1 MNLFRKQKFS
11 IRKFNIGIFSAL
23 IATVAFLAHPGQ
35 ATASELEPSQNNDT
49 TAQSD
54 GGLENTSQSNP
65 ISEET
70 TNTLSGQTVP
80 SSTENKQTQ
89 NVPNHNAQPIAI
101 NTEEAE
107 SAQTASYTNINENND
122 TSDDGLHVNQPAKH
136 HIEAQSEDVTNHTN
150 SNHSNSSIPENKAT
164 TESSSKPKKRGKRS
178 LDTNNG
184 NDTTSTTQNTD
195 PNLSNTGPNGI
206 NTVIT
211 FDDLGIKTSTNRSR
225 PEVKVVDSLN
235 GFTMV
240 NGGKVGLL
248 NSVLERTSVFDSA
261 DPKNYQ
267 AIDNVVALGRIKG
280 NDPNDHDGFNG
291 IEKEFSVNPNSEI
304 IFSFNTMTAKNRKG
318 GTQLVLRNA
327 ENNQEIASTDI
338 QGGGVY
344 RLFKL
349 PDNVHRLKVQFLP
362 MNEIHSDFKRIQQL
376 HDGYRYYSF
385 IDTIGVNSGS
395 HLYVKS
401 RQVNKNV
408 KNGKEF
414 EVNTRIENNGNFAA
428 AIGQNELTYKVTL
441 PENFEYV
448 DNSTEVS
455 FVNGNVPNST
465 VNPFSVNF
473 DRQNHTLTF
482 SSNGLNLGRSAQ
494 DVARFLPNKILNI
507 RYKLRP
513 VNIST
518 PREVTFNEAI
528 KYKTFSEYYINTNDN
543 TVTGQQTPFSI
554 NVIMNK
560 DDLSEQVN
568 KDIIPSNYTLASY
581 NKYNKL
587 KERAQ
592 TVLDE
597 ETNNTPFNQRYSQT
611 QIDDLLHELQTTL
624 INRVSASREIN
635 DKAQEMTDAVYVSTE
650 LTTEEKDT
658 LVDQIENHKN
668 EISNN
673 IDDEL
678 TDDGVERVKEAGLHT
693 LESDTPHPVTKPN
706 ARQVVNNRAD
716 QQKTLIRNNH
726 EATTE
731 EQNEAIRQVEAHSSD
746 AIAKIGEAE
755 TDTTV
760 NEARDNGTKL
770 IATDV
775 PNPTKKAE
783 ARAAVTN
790 SANSKIK
797 DINNN
802 TQATLDERNDAI
814 ALVNR
819 SKDEAIQNINTAQ
832 GNDDVTEAQ
841 NNGTNTIQ
849 QVPLTPVKRQNAIAT
864 INAKADEQKRLIQA
878 NNNATTE
885 EKADA
890 ERKVNEAV
898 ITANQNITNATT
910 NRDVDQAQ
918 TTGSGIISAISPAT
932 KIKEDARAAVEAKAI
947 AQNQQIN
954 SNNMATTEEKEDA
967 LNQVEAHKQAAIA
980 TINQA
985 QSTQQVSE
993 AKNNGINTINQDQ
1006 PNAVKKNNTKII
1018 LEQKGNEKKSA
1029 IAQTPDATTEEK
1041 QEAVS
1046 AVSQAVT
1053 NGITHI
1059 NQANSNDDV
1068 DQELS
1073 NAEQIITQTNVN
1085 VQKKPQARQALI
1097 AKTNERQSTINTDNE
1112 GTIEEKQ
1119 KAIQS
1124 LNDAKNLADEQ
1135 ITQAASNQNVD
1146 NALNIGISNISK
1158 IQTNFTKK
1166 QQARDQVNQ
1175 KFQEKEAELNSTPHA
1190 TQDEKQDALTRLTQA
1205 KETAL
1210 NDINQAQ
1217 TNQNVDT
1224 ALTSGIQNI
1233 QNTQVN
1239 VRKKQ
1244 EAKTTIN
1251 DIVQQHK
1258 QSIQNNDD
1266 ATTEEKEVA
1275 NNLVNA
1281 SQQNVISKIDNAT
1294 TNNQIDGIVSDGR
1307 QSINAITPDTSIKRN
1322 AKNDIDIKAA
1332 DKKIKIQR
1340 INDAT
1345 DEEIQE
1351 ANRKIEEAKIEAK
1364 DNIKRNSTRDQV
1376 NEAKTNGIN
1385 KIENITPATTVKSEA
1400 RQAVQNKANEQINH
1414 IQNTPDAT
1422 NEEKQEAIN
1431 RVSAELARV
1440 QAQINAEHTTQGVKT
1455 IKDDAITSLSRINA
1469 QVVEKESARNAIEQ
1483 KATQQTQFINNN
1495 DNATDEEKEVANNLV
1510 IATKQKSLDNINSLS
1525 SNNDVENAKVAGI
1538 NEIANVLPATAVKSK
1553 AKKDIDQKL
1562 AQQINQIQ
1570 THQTA
1575 TTEEKEA
1582 AIQLANQKSN
1592 EARTAIQN
1600 EHSNNGVAQAKS
1612 NGIHEIELV
1621 MPDAH
1626 KKSDAKQSIDNKYN
1640 EQSNTINTTPD
1651 ATDEEKQKALDKLKI
1666 AKDAGYNKVDQA
1678 QTNQQVSD
1686 AKTEAI
1692 DTITNIQANVAKKPS
1707 ARVELDSKFE
1717 DLKRQINA
1725 TPNATEEEKQ
1735 DAIQRLNGKRD
1746 EVKNL
1751 INQDRRDNEVE
1762 QHKNIGLQELET
1774 IHANPTRKSDALQ
1787 ELQTKFISQ
1796 TELINNNK
1804 DATNEEKDEA
1814 KRLLEIS
1821 KNKTI
1826 TNINQAQTN
1835 NQVDNAKDNGMN
1847 EIATIIPA
1855 TTIKTDAKTAIDKK
1869 AEQQVTIINGN
1880 NDATDEEKAEARK
1893 LVEKAKIEAKSNI
1906 TNSDTERE
1914 VNGAKTNGLEKINN
1928 IQPSTQTK
1936 TNAKQEINDKA
1947 QEQLIQINNTP
1958 DATEE
1963 EKQEATNRVN
1973 AGLAQAIQN
1982 INNAHSTQEVNESKT
1997 NSIATIKSV
2006 QPNVIKKPTAINSL
2020 TQEANNQKTL
2030 IGNDGNATDDEKEAA
2045 KQLVTQK
2052 LNEQI
2057 QKIHESTQDNQVD
2070 NVKAQAITAI
2080 KLINANAHKRQ
2091 DAINILTNLAE
2102 SKKSDIRANQDATTE
2117 EKNTAIQSIDDTL
2130 AQARNNINGANTN
2143 ALVDEN
2149 LEDGKQK
2156 LQRIVLSTQ
2165 TKTQAKADIAQAIG
2179 QQRSTIDQNQNATT
2193 EEKQEALERLN
2204 QETNGVNDRIQAA
2217 LANQNVTDEK
2227 NNILETIRNVEP
2239 IVIVKPKANEII
2251 RKKAAE
2257 QTTLINQNQDATL
2270 EEKQIALGK
2279 LEEVKNEALNQVSQ
2293 AHSNN
2298 DVKIAENN
2306 GIAKISEVHPETI
2319 IKRNAK
2325 QEIEQDAQSQID
2337 TINANNKSTNE
2348 EKSAA
2353 IDRVNVAKI
2362 DAINNIT
2369 NATTTQLVNDAKNSG
2384 NTSISQ
2390 ILPSTAV
2397 KTNALAALASEAKN
2411 KNAIIDQT
2419 PNATA
2424 EEKEEANNK
2433 VDRLQEE
2440 ADANILKAHT
2450 TDEVNNIKNQAVQN
2464 INAVQVEVIKKQ
2476 NVKNQ
2481 LNQFIDNQKKIIEN
2495 TPDATLEEKAEANRL
2510 LQNVLTSTSDE
2521 IANVDH
2527 NNEVDQALDKARP
2540 KIEEIVP
2547 QVSKKRDVLN
2557 AIQEAFNS
2565 QTQEIQENQE
2575 ATNEEKTEALNK
2587 INQLLNQAKVNIDQ
2601 AQSNKDVDS
2610 AKTRS
2615 IQDIEQIQ
2623 PHPQTKATGRH
2634 RLNEKANQQQSTIA
2648 THPNSTIEERQEASA
2663 KLQEVLK
2670 KAIAKIDKGQTND
2683 DVEKTVVNGIAEIE
2697 NILPATTVKDKAKA
2711 DVNAEKEQKNLQ
2723 INSNDEATTEEKLV
2737 ASDNLNHVVET
2748 TNQAIEDAPDTNQV
2762 NVEKNKG
2769 IGTIRDIQPLV
2780 VKKPTAK
2787 SKIESAVEKKK
2798 TEINQTQN
2806 ATHDEV
2812 REGLNQLNQ
2821 IHEKAKNDVNQ
2832 SQTNQQVENA
2842 EQNSLDQI
2850 NNFRPDFSKKRNAVA
2865 EIVKAQQNKI
2875 DEIEQ
2880 EFSATQE
2887 EKDNALQHLDEQVK
2901 EIINSIN
2908 QANTDNEVD
2917 NAKTSGLNNIT
2928 EYRPEYNKKKNAIL
2942 KLYDVS
2948 DTQEAII
2955 NGYPDATEDEL
2966 QEANSKLNKIL
2977 LDAKKQIGLA
2987 HTNNE
2992 VDDIYNEVSQ
3002 KMKTILPRVDTK
3014 AVARSVLNALA
3025 KQLIK
3030 TFENTADVTH
3040 EERNDAINHVKEQLS
3055 LVFNAIEKDRKDIQV
3070 AQDELFGL
3078 NELNSI
3084 FINITQKPTARKA
3097 ISGMASQLNNS
3108 INNTPYATEEERQIA
3123 LNKVKAIVD
3132 DANEKI
3138 REANT
3143 DSEVLG
3149 TKSNAITLLQAISA
3163 DVQVKPQ
3170 AFEEINAQAEIQ
3182 RERINGNSDATREEK
3197 EEALKQVDTLVNH
3210 SFITINNVN
3219 KNQEVYDTKDKTIE
3233 AIHKIK
3239 PISTIKPQALN
3250 EITIQLD
3257 TQRDLIKNN
3266 KESTVEEK
3274 ASAIDKL
3281 IKTAARIAEAIDKA
3295 QTNEEV
3301 KNIKKQSIDEIS
3313 KILPVIEIK
3322 SAARNEIHQKAE
3334 VIRGLINDNEEATKE
3349 EKDIALNQLDTT
3361 LTQANVSID
3370 QALTN
3375 EAVNRAKEIANSEI
3389 NKISVIA
3396 IKKPEAI
3403 AEIQEL
3409 ADKKLNKFKQSQEA
3423 TIEEKQSA
3431 INELEQALKSAIN
3444 HIHQSQNNE
3453 SVSAALKES
3462 ISLID
3467 SIEIQAHKKLEA
3479 KAYIDGYSDDKI
3491 NDISSRATNEE
3502 KQIFVSKL
3510 KALINRTHKQID
3522 EAETFVS
3529 VETIVRN
3536 FKVEADKLNSIVRK
3550 KAKASKEIELEADH
3564 VKQMINANLSAS
3576 TRVKQNARTLINE
3589 IVSNALSQL
3598 NKVTTNKEV
3607 DEIVNETIEKLKSI
3621 QIREDKILSSQ
3632 RSSTSMTEKSN
3643 QCYSSENN
3651 TIKSLPEAGNADKS
3665 LPLAGVTLISGLA
3678 IMSSRKKKKDKKVN
3692 D

>member
-178 LDTNNG
+178 LDTNSG

-635 DKAQEMTDAVYVSTE
+635 DKAQEMTDAVYDSTE

-1006 PNAVKKNNTKII
+1006 PNAVKKNNTKTI

-1085 VQKKPQARQALI
+1085 VQKKSQARQALI

-1258 QSIQNNDD
+1258 QTIQNNDD

-1281 SQQNVISKIDNAT
+1281 SQQNVISKVDNAT
-1294 TNNQIDGIVSDGR
+1294 TNNQIDGIVSDSR

-1364 DNIKRNSTRDQV
+1364 DNIQRNSTRDQV

-1570 THQTA
+1570 TYQTA

-2179 QQRSTIDQNQNATT
+2179 QQRSTIDQKQNATT
-2193 EEKQEALERLN
+2193 EEKQ
-2204 QETNGVNDRIQAA
+2204 
-2217 LANQNVTDEK
+2217 
-2227 NNILETIRNVEP
+2227 
-2239 IVIVKPKANEII
+2239 
-2251 RKKAAE
+2251 
-2257 QTTLINQNQDATL
+2257 
-2270 EEKQIALGK
+2270 
-2279 LEEVKNEALNQVSQ
+2279 
-2293 AHSNN
+2293 
-2298 DVKIAENN
+2298 
-2306 GIAKISEVHPETI
+2306 
-2319 IKRNAK
+2319 
-2325 QEIEQDAQSQID
+2325 
-2337 TINANNKSTNE
+2337 
-2348 EKSAA
+2348 
-2353 IDRVNVAKI
+2353 
-2362 DAINNIT
+2362 
-2369 NATTTQLVNDAKNSG
+2369 
-2384 NTSISQ
+2384 
-2390 ILPSTAV
+2390 
-2397 KTNALAALASEAKN
+2397 
-2411 KNAIIDQT
+2411 
-2419 PNATA
+2419 
-2424 EEKEEANNK
+2424 EANNK

-2540 KIEEIVP
+2540 KIEAIVP
-2547 QVSKKRDVLN
+2547 QVSKKRDALN

-2601 AQSNKDVDS
+2601 AQSNKDVDN

-2711 DVNAEKEQKNLQ
+2711 DVNAEKEQKNIQ

-3030 TFENTADVTH
+3030 TFENTADVTY

-3257 TQRDLIKNN
+3257 AQRDLIKNN

-3510 KALINRTHKQID
+3510 KALINRAHKQID

-3529 VETIVRN
+3529 IETIVRN

>member
-70 TNTLSGQTVP
+70 TNTLSEQTVP

-89 NVPNHNAQPIAI
+89 NDPHHNAQPIAI
-101 NTEEAE
+101 NAEEAE
-107 SAQTASYTNINENND
+107 SAQTAPYTNIYENND
-122 TSDDGLHVNQPAKH
+122 TSDNGLHVNQPVKH

-178 LDTNNG
+178 LDTNSG
-184 NDTTSTTQNTD
+184 NDATSTTQNTD
-195 PNLSNTGPNGI
+195 PNLSNTGPNSI

-267 AIDNVVALGRIKG
+267 AVDNVVALGRIKG

-441 PENFEYV
+441 PDNFEYV

-528 KYKTFSEYYINTNDN
+528 KYKTFSEYYINTTDN

-624 INRVSASREIN
+624 ISRVSASREIN
-635 DKAQEMTDAVYVSTE
+635 DKAQEMTDGVYDSTE

-706 ARQVVNNRAD
+706 ARQVVNNKAE

-731 EQNEAIRQVEAHSSD
+731 EQNEAISQVEAHSSD

-760 NEARDNGTKL
+760 NEARDNGTRL
-770 IATDV
+770 IATDI

-783 ARAAVTN
+783 AREAVTN

-814 ALVNR
+814 TLVNR

-864 INAKADEQKRLIQA
+864 INAKADGQKRLIQA

-890 ERKVNEAV
+890 ERKVNEALL
-898 ITANQNITNATT
+898 TATQNISNAPT

-918 TTGSGIISAISPAT
+918 TMGSGIISTISPAT

-954 SNNMATTEEKEDA
+954 SNNMATTEEKQDA
-967 LNQVEAHKQAAIA
+967 LNQVEAHKQVTIA
-980 TINQA
+980 NINQA

-1006 PNAVKKNNTKII
+1006 PNAVKKNNTKTL

-1046 AVSQAVT
+1046 VVSQAVT
-1053 NGITHI
+1053 NGNNHI

-1068 DQELS
+1068 DQALS
-1073 NAEQIITQTNVN
+1073 NAEQIITHTDVN

-1097 AKTNERQSTINTDNE
+1097 AKVNEKQSAINTDNE

-1124 LNDAKNLADEQ
+1124 LNDAKNSADEQ

-1190 TQDEKQDALTRLTQA
+1190 TQDEKQDALTRLTQV
-1205 KETAL
+1205 KESTL

-1224 ALTSGIQNI
+1224 ALTNGIQNI
-1233 QNTQVN
+1233 QNIQVD

-1244 EAKTTIN
+1244 EARTTIN

-1258 QSIQNNDD
+1258 QTIQNNDD

-1275 NNLVNA
+1275 NNLVNV

-1307 QSINAITPDTSIKRN
+1307 QTINAITPDTSIKRN
-1322 AKNDIDIKAA
+1322 AKNDIDGKAA
-1332 DKKIKIQR
+1332 DRKIKIQR

-1345 DEEIQE
+1345 AEEIQE

-1364 DNIKRNSTRDQV
+1364 DNIQHSSTRDHV

-1440 QAQINAEHTTQGVKT
+1440 QAQINAEHTTQGVKN

-1483 KATQQTQFINNN
+1483 KSTQQTQFIN
-1495 DNATDEEKEVANNLV
+1495 
-1510 IATKQKSLDNINSLS
+1510 
-1525 SNNDVENAKVAGI
+1525 
-1538 NEIANVLPATAVKSK
+1538 
-1553 AKKDIDQKL
+1553 
-1562 AQQINQIQ
+1562 
-1570 THQTA
+1570 
-1575 TTEEKEA
+1575 
-1582 AIQLANQKSN
+1582 
-1592 EARTAIQN
+1592 
-1600 EHSNNGVAQAKS
+1600 
-1612 NGIHEIELV
+1612 
-1621 MPDAH
+1621 
-1626 KKSDAKQSIDNKYN
+1626 
-1640 EQSNTINTTPD
+1640 
-1651 ATDEEKQKALDKLKI
+1651 
-1666 AKDAGYNKVDQA
+1666 
-1678 QTNQQVSD
+1678 
-1686 AKTEAI
+1686 
-1692 DTITNIQANVAKKPS
+1692 
-1707 ARVELDSKFE
+1707 
-1717 DLKRQINA
+1717 
-1725 TPNATEEEKQ
+1725 
-1735 DAIQRLNGKRD
+1735 
-1746 EVKNL
+1746 
-1751 INQDRRDNEVE
+1751 DNE
-1762 QHKNIGLQELET
+1762 N
-1774 IHANPTRKSDALQ
+1774 
-1787 ELQTKFISQ
+1787 
-1796 TELINNNK
+1796 
-1804 DATNEEKDEA
+1804 
-1814 KRLLEIS
+1814 
-1821 KNKTI
+1821 
-1826 TNINQAQTN
+1826 
-1835 NQVDNAKDNGMN
+1835 
-1847 EIATIIPA
+1847 
-1855 TTIKTDAKTAIDKK
+1855 
-1869 AEQQVTIINGN
+1869 
-1880 NDATDEEKAEARK
+1880 ATDEEKAEARK
-1893 LVEKAKIEAKSNI
+1893 LVEKAKTEVKSNI

-1914 VNGAKTNGLEKINN
+1914 VNSAKTNGLEKINN

-1997 NSIATIKSV
+1997 HSIATIKSIL
-2006 QPNVIKKPTAINSL
+2006 PNVIKKPTAINDL

-2052 LNEQI
+2052 LNEEI

-2204 QETNGVNDRIQAA
+2204 QDTNGVNDRIQAA

-2239 IVIVKPKANEII
+2239 IVVVKPKANEII

-2306 GIAKISEVHPETI
+2306 GIAKISEVHPETS

-2325 QEIEQDAQSQID
+2325 QEIEQVAQSQID

-2362 DAINNIT
+2362 DAINNIA
-2369 NATTTQLVNDAKNSG
+2369 NATTTQLVNDAKNNG
-2384 NTSISQ
+2384 NTSITQ

-2397 KTNALAALASEAKN
+2397 KTNALAALATEAKN

-2433 VDRLQEE
+2433 VDGLQEE

-2450 TDEVNNIKNQAVQN
+2450 TEEVNNIKNQAVQN

-2481 LNQFIDNQKKIIEN
+2481 LNQFVDNQKKIIEN

-2510 LQNVLTSTSDE
+2510 LQNVLTSASDE

-2540 KIEEIVP
+2540 KIEAIVP
-2547 QVSKKRDVLN
+2547 QVSKKRDALN

-2601 AQSNKDVDS
+2601 AQSNKDVDN

-2648 THPNSTIEERQEASA
+2648 THPNSTIEERQEAST

-2711 DVNAEKEQKNLQ
+2711 DVNAEKEQKNIQ

-3030 TFENTADVTH
+3030 TFENTPDVTH

-3097 ISGMASQLNNS
+3097 ISDKASQLNNS

-3149 TKSNAITLLQAISA
+3149 TKSNTITLLQAISA

-3219 KNQEVYDTKDKTIE
+3219 KNQEVYDTKNKTIE

-3257 TQRDLIKNN
+3257 AQRDLIKNN

-3281 IKTAARIAEAIDKA
+3281 IKYAARIAEAIDKA

-3301 KNIKKQSIDEIS
+3301 KDIKKQSIDEIS

-3349 EKDIALNQLDTT
+3349 EKDVALNQLDTT
-3361 LTQANVSID
+3361 LTQANLSID

-3375 EAVNRAKEIANSEI
+3375 EAVNRAKEIATSEI

-3403 AEIQEL
+3403 AEIQKL
-3409 ADKKLNKFKQSQEA
+3409 ADKKLNKFKQNQEA

-3431 INELEQALKSAIN
+3431 VNELEQALKSAIN

-3479 KAYIDGYSDDKI
+3479 KAYIDGYSDDRI

-3510 KALINRTHKQID
+3510 KALINRAHKQID
-3522 EAETFVS
+3522 EAETIVS
-3529 VETIVRN
+3529 VDTIVRN
-3536 FKVEADKLNSIVRK
+3536 FKVEVDKLNSIVRK
-3550 KAKASKEIELEADH
+3550 KAKALKEIKLEADH

-3576 TRVKQNARTLINE
+3576 TRVKQNAHTLINE

-3621 QIREDKILSSQ
+3621 QLREDKILSSQ
-3632 RSSTSMTEKSN
+3632 GSTTSMTEKSN

-3651 TIKSLPEAGNADKS
+3651 TIKSLPETGNVDKS
-3665 LPLAGVTLISGLA
+3665 VPLAGVTLISGLA

>member
-70 TNTLSGQTVP
+70 TNTLSEQTVP

-89 NVPNHNAQPIAI
+89 NDPHHNAQPIAI
-101 NTEEAE
+101 NAEEAE
-107 SAQTASYTNINENND
+107 SAQTAPYTNIYENND
-122 TSDDGLHVNQPAKH
+122 TSDNGLHVNQPVKH

-178 LDTNNG
+178 LDTNSG
-184 NDTTSTTQNTD
+184 NDATSTTQNTD
-195 PNLSNTGPNGI
+195 PNLSNTGPNSI

-267 AIDNVVALGRIKG
+267 AVDNVVALGRIKG
-280 NDPNDHDGFNG
+280 NDPNDHDDFNG

-441 PENFEYV
+441 PDNFEYV

-528 KYKTFSEYYINTNDN
+528 KYKTFSEYYINTTDN

-624 INRVSASREIN
+624 ISRVSASREIN
-635 DKAQEMTDAVYVSTE
+635 DKAQEMTDGVYDSTE

-706 ARQVVNNRAD
+706 ARQVVNNKAE

-731 EQNEAIRQVEAHSSD
+731 EQNEAISQVEAHSSD

-760 NEARDNGTKL
+760 NEARDNGTRL
-770 IATDV
+770 IATDI

-783 ARAAVTN
+783 AREAVTN

-814 ALVNR
+814 TLVNR

-864 INAKADEQKRLIQA
+864 INAKADGQKRLIQA

-890 ERKVNEAV
+890 ERKVNEALL
-898 ITANQNITNATT
+898 TATQNISNAPT

-918 TTGSGIISAISPAT
+918 TMGSGIISTISPAT

-954 SNNMATTEEKEDA
+954 SNNMATTEEKQDA
-967 LNQVEAHKQAAIA
+967 LNQVEAHKQATIA
-980 TINQA
+980 NINQA

-1006 PNAVKKNNTKII
+1006 PNAVKKNNTKTL

-1046 AVSQAVT
+1046 VVSQAVT
-1053 NGITHI
+1053 NGNNHI

-1068 DQELS
+1068 DQALS
-1073 NAEQIITQTNVN
+1073 NAEQIITHTDVN

-1097 AKTNERQSTINTDNE
+1097 AKVNEKQSAINTDNE

-1124 LNDAKNLADEQ
+1124 LNDAKNSADEQ

-1190 TQDEKQDALTRLTQA
+1190 IQDEKQDALTRLTQV
-1205 KETAL
+1205 KESTL
-1210 NDINQAQ
+1210 NDIN
-1217 TNQNVDT
+1217 
-1224 ALTSGIQNI
+1224 
-1233 QNTQVN
+1233 
-1239 VRKKQ
+1239 
-1244 EAKTTIN
+1244 
-1251 DIVQQHK
+1251 
-1258 QSIQNNDD
+1258 
-1266 ATTEEKEVA
+1266 
-1275 NNLVNA
+1275 
-1281 SQQNVISKIDNAT
+1281 
-1294 TNNQIDGIVSDGR
+1294 
-1307 QSINAITPDTSIKRN
+1307 
-1322 AKNDIDIKAA
+1322 
-1332 DKKIKIQR
+1332 
-1340 INDAT
+1340 
-1345 DEEIQE
+1345 
-1351 ANRKIEEAKIEAK
+1351 
-1364 DNIKRNSTRDQV
+1364 
-1376 NEAKTNGIN
+1376 
-1385 KIENITPATTVKSEA
+1385 
-1400 RQAVQNKANEQINH
+1400 
-1414 IQNTPDAT
+1414 
-1422 NEEKQEAIN
+1422 
-1431 RVSAELARV
+1431 
-1440 QAQINAEHTTQGVKT
+1440 QAQINAEHTTQGVKN

-1483 KATQQTQFINNN
+1483 KSTQQTQFINDNE
-1495 DNATDEEKEVANNLV
+1495 NATDEEKEVANNLV
-1510 IATKQKSLDNINSLS
+1510 IARKQNALDNINSLS
-1525 SNNDVENAKVAGI
+1525 SNSDIENAKVTGI
-1538 NEIANVLPATAVKSK
+1538 NEIAKVLPATTVKSK

-1575 TTEEKEA
+1575 TIEEKEA
-1582 AIQLANQKSN
+1582 AIQLANQKAN

-1600 EHSNNGVAQAKS
+1600 EHNNNGVAQAKS
-1612 NGIHEIELV
+1612 NGIHEIEIV
-1621 MPDAH
+1621 TPDAH
-1626 KKSDAKQSIDNKYN
+1626 KKSDAKQSINDKYN

-1666 AKDAGYNKVDQA
+1666 AKDTGDRKVDQA

-1686 AKTEAI
+1686 SKTEAI

-1725 TPNATEEEKQ
+1725 TPDATEEEKQ
-1735 DAIQRLNGKRD
+1735 DAIQRLNVKRE

-1751 INQDRRDNEVE
+1751 INQDRRDNDVE
-1762 QHKNIGLQELET
+1762 QHKNTGLQELET

-1893 LVEKAKIEAKSNI
+1893 LVEKAKTEVKSNI

-1914 VNGAKTNGLEKINN
+1914 VNSAKTNGLEKINN

-1997 NSIATIKSV
+1997 HSIATIKSIL
-2006 QPNVIKKPTAINSL
+2006 PNVIKKPTAINDL

-2052 LNEQI
+2052 LNEEI

-2204 QETNGVNDRIQAA
+2204 QDTNGVNDRIQAA

-2239 IVIVKPKANEII
+2239 IVVVKPKANEII
-2251 RKKAAE
+2251 RKKAAK

-2306 GIAKISEVHPETI
+2306 GIAKISEVHPETS

-2325 QEIEQDAQSQID
+2325 QEIEQVAQSQID

-2362 DAINNIT
+2362 DAINNIA
-2369 NATTTQLVNDAKNSG
+2369 NATTTQLVNDAKNNG
-2384 NTSISQ
+2384 NTSITQ

-2397 KTNALAALASEAKN
+2397 KTNALAALATEAKN

-2433 VDRLQEE
+2433 VDGLQEE

-2450 TDEVNNIKNQAVQN
+2450 TEEVNNIKNQAVQN

-2481 LNQFIDNQKKIIEN
+2481 LNQFVDNQKKIIEN

-2510 LQNVLTSTSDE
+2510 LQNVLTSASDE

-2540 KIEEIVP
+2540 KIEAIVP
-2547 QVSKKRDVLN
+2547 QVSKKRDALN

-2601 AQSNKDVDS
+2601 AQSNKDVDN

-2648 THPNSTIEERQEASA
+2648 THPNSTIEERQEAST

-2711 DVNAEKEQKNLQ
+2711 DVNAEKEQKNIQ

-3030 TFENTADVTH
+3030 TFENTPDVTH

-3097 ISGMASQLNNS
+3097 ISDKASQLNNS

-3149 TKSNAITLLQAISA
+3149 TKSNTITLLQAISA

-3219 KNQEVYDTKDKTIE
+3219 KNQEVYDTKNKTIE

-3257 TQRDLIKNN
+3257 AQRDLIKNN

-3281 IKTAARIAEAIDKA
+3281 IKYAARIAEAIDKA

-3301 KNIKKQSIDEIS
+3301 KDIKKQSIDEIS

-3349 EKDIALNQLDTT
+3349 EKDVALNQLDTT
-3361 LTQANVSID
+3361 LTQANLSID

-3375 EAVNRAKEIANSEI
+3375 EAVNRAKEIATSEI

-3403 AEIQEL
+3403 AEIQKL
-3409 ADKKLNKFKQSQEA
+3409 ADKKLNKFKQNQEA

-3431 INELEQALKSAIN
+3431 VNELEQALKSAIN

-3479 KAYIDGYSDDKI
+3479 KAYIDGYSDDRI

-3510 KALINRTHKQID
+3510 KALINRAHKQID
-3522 EAETFVS
+3522 EAETIVS
-3529 VETIVRN
+3529 VDTIVRN
-3536 FKVEADKLNSIVRK
+3536 FKVEVDKLNSIVRK
-3550 KAKASKEIELEADH
+3550 KAKALKEIKLEADH

-3576 TRVKQNARTLINE
+3576 TRVKQNAHTLINE

-3621 QIREDKILSSQ
+3621 QLREDKILSSQ
-3632 RSSTSMTEKSN
+3632 GSTTSMTEKSN

-3651 TIKSLPEAGNADKS
+3651 TIKSLPETGNVDKS
-3665 LPLAGVTLISGLA
+3665 VPLAGVTLISGLA